1 MCRQE
6 SRTLRGGQSVCSTTC
21 WFWNG
26 HVHVECWLCEFS
38 VCWINSRTF
47 QSFWNSGRKMED
59 DLGCDWSKLESV
71 RRQKNFILKIDGRG
85 SMRCMHRTN
94 WWLFVLAITN
104 WDDRSSTVWYGI
116 LKRYW
121 YSTVQYQALWVVWY
135 CCIILEM
142 WPQIHSL
149 SFSLLYST
157 LLYSLSIL
165 LTSNTIKIKCGTT
178 RSKSCTVATGIS

>member
-1 MCRQE
+1 
-6 SRTLRGGQSVCSTTC
+6 
-21 WFWNG
+21 
-26 HVHVECWLCEFS
+26 
-38 VCWINSRTF
+38 
-47 QSFWNSGRKMED
+47 MED
-59 DLGCDWSKLESV
+59 DLGCDRSKLESV

-85 SMRCMHRTN
+85 RDRWDACIGLR
-94 WWLFVLAITN
+94 VLMIVCACDNQLRRSIRLIQYI
-104 WDDRSSTVWYGI
+104 RSSTVWYGI

-121 YSTVQYQALWVVWY
+121 YSTVQYQALRVVRY